1 LRQNRDRTVHS
12 RDGIRRKWLIIKHG
26 NVGKGTTRPETFSTC
41 SRPSIDVIALMKVHG
56 VRPKLRNHA
65 IVEAIVRFMGF
76 VWPRQLRSTARIA
89 LWTMF
94 AFAVASSAMGQTA
107 GSLDTPS
114 SSVFETGANAAA
126 GESPELPGP
135 RRTVSIAVAAGVAKV
150 F

>member
-1 LRQNRDRTVHS
+1 
-12 RDGIRRKWLIIKHG
+12 
-26 NVGKGTTRPETFSTC
+26 
-41 SRPSIDVIALMKVHG
+41 

-94 AFAVASSAMGQTA
+94 AFAVTSSAMGQTA

-114 SSVFETGANAAA
+114 SSVFERAPTLRRPGKAPN
-126 GESPELPGP
+126 SPV
-135 RRTVSIAVAAGVAKV
+135 RAVAHLWLRCSPCRS
-150 F
+150 